1 MFNPW
6 VLLGMI
12 VSILGAFGSGYYKGE
27 NDESARNQIEVARLN
42 EQARANE
49 QRMVEQNSSSY
60 QQLQKINKDA
70 DQKQAQ
76 LRSDLASANLR
87 LFIHTKS
94 GLSMPSDASY
104 ADSEKG
110 TQLDQSTSNFLISL
124 TTTGDKAINELNSC
138 IDQYNNV
145 YKIMKGNQ

>member
-6 VLLGMI
+6 VLLGI
-12 VSILGAFGSGYYKGE
+12 ILSIISAFGSGYYKGE

-42 EQARANE
+42 EKARSDE
-49 QRMVEQNSSSY
+49 QKLVSQNSDSLK
-60 QQLQKINKDA
+60 QLQKVNQDA
-70 DQKQAQ
+70 DQKQTQ

-94 GLSMPSDASY
+94 GLSMPSDPSN
-104 ADSEKG
+104 ADREKG
-110 TQLDQSTSNFLISL
+110 SELDQSASNFLISL
-124 TTTGDKAINELNSC
+124 TTEGDKAINELNSC
-138 IDQYNNV
+138 IDQYNNA